1 MWKYIPPEL
10 LHNTRLMVDFI
21 FVQDHVLLPLLM
33 EEEEEKKG
41 DPLLVV
47 HPNYVVE
54 T

>member
-1 MWKYIPPEL
+1 
-10 LHNTRLMVDFI
+10 MVDFI